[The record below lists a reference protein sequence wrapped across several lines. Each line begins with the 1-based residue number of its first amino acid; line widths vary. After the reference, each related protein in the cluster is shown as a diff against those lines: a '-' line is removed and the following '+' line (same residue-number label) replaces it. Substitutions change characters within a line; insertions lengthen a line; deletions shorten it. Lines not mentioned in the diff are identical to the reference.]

1 MQIKKVVFPVAGHGS
16 RFLPATKA
24 TPKEMLP
31 IVDKPLI
38 QYAVEEAIDAG
49 FSELIFVTG
58 KTKRSIK
65 EHFDASLNLDIS
77 NITESK
83 KKLFDEMNRIIPD
96 QVSCVYINQE
106 EPLGLGHAI
115 LQAKP
120 IIGNEPFAVVLADDL
135 IDSKKGVLKQMTE
148 QYVDRNSSIISV
160 QKIDKKDSIH
170 YGMIDTEGSNVNMR
184 KLTGIVEKPSQE
196 DSPSNFGVVGRYI
209 FSNEILSF
217 LQTISFGAGN
227 EIQLTDAIKKI
238 IATQSVFAYEFE
250 GTRYDCGDK
259 LGYMKANV
267 EYALKD
273 KKFGRAFL
281 AYLKEKVL

>member
-1 MQIKKVVFPVAGHGS
+1 
-16 RFLPATKA
+16 
-24 TPKEMLP
+24 
-31 IVDKPLI
+31 
-38 QYAVEEAIDAG
+38 
-49 FSELIFVTG
+49 
-58 KTKRSIK
+58 
-65 EHFDASLNLDIS
+65 
-77 NITESK
+77 
-83 KKLFDEMNRIIPD
+83 
-96 QVSCVYINQE
+96 
-106 EPLGLGHAI
+106 
-115 LQAKP
+115 
-120 IIGNEPFAVVLADDL
+120 
-135 IDSKKGVLKQMTE
+135 
-148 QYVDRNSSIISV
+148 
-160 QKIDKKDSIH
+160 
-170 YGMIDTEGSNVNMR
+170 MIDTEDSNVNMR

>member
-1 MQIKKVVFPVAGHGS
+1 M
-16 RFLPATKA
+16 
-24 TPKEMLP
+24 
-31 IVDKPLI
+31 
-38 QYAVEEAIDAG
+38 
-49 FSELIFVTG
+49 
-58 KTKRSIK
+58 
-65 EHFDASLNLDIS
+65 
-77 NITESK
+77 
-83 KKLFDEMNRIIPD
+83 
-96 QVSCVYINQE
+96 
-106 EPLGLGHAI
+106 
-115 LQAKP
+115 
-120 IIGNEPFAVVLADDL
+120 VLADDL

-160 QKIDKKDSIH
+160 QKIDKKDSIL
-170 YGMIDTEGSNVNMR
+170 YGMIDTEDSNVNMR

-267 EYALKD
+267 EYALKN